1 MTFGITAVG
10 FVIKRLADCRAELDA
25 AYRLA
30 FGTGIKTT
38 PDTVFGKMIDIH
50 SDREAQLWELAEAI
64 YNSQYPNSASG
75 QALANIGQYTNIA
88 PNPATRSLV
97 TAYLAGTNGVVVPAG
112 SRIAV
117 IGSGDQFSL
126 TASVVLSGNQI
137 SISGITRAGSVATAT
152 SVAHG
157 RPVLSWVFIGGANQ
171 AEYNGLVQVAT
182 VPTANTFTYAVTGT
196 PATPA
201 TGVIVGDPATAA
213 SMQAVHTGPI
223 QALDGT
229 LTQIVNPVIGWT
241 RAENALDATLGLS
254 AETDANF
261 RVRRL
266 ESIAGLGAARQAAIR
281 SALLGLTGV
290 TKSIVFVNDLDTA
303 DGAGRPPHSIECL
316 LVGGTDQ
323 TIRDMIWAKKAA
335 GIQTYGTVSGTVV
348 DSQGGSQTVY
358 FSRSTGVNIF
368 LILDIVKDAALFPA
382 NGSTLLLNEI
392 LAFGAALNIGD
403 DVIPHPA
410 LEAVIAKVPGITDV
424 VIKIGTAP
432 APTLDNNIVITAT
445 QLALFDSSRITIN
458 VT

>member
-1 MTFGITAVG
+1 MTFGVTASG
-10 FVIKRLADCRAELDA
+10 FAIKRLEDCRAELDA

-50 SDREAQLWELAEAI
+50 ADREAQLWELAEAI

-88 PNPATRSLV
+88 PNPATHSVV

-117 IGSGDQFSL
+117 IDSGDQFSL
-126 TASVVLSGNQI
+126 TASVVLSGSQI
-137 SISGITRAGSVATAT
+137 AISGITRSGAVATAT

-157 RPVLSWVFIGGANQ
+157 RAALSWIFIVGADQ
-171 AEYNGLVQVAT
+171 SEYNGLVQIAT
-182 VPTANTFTYAVTGT
+182 VPTADTFTYAVAGT

-201 TGVIVGDPATAA
+201 TGVIAGDPATAA
-213 SMQAVHTGPI
+213 SMQAVDTGPI
-223 QALDGT
+223 PALDGT
-229 LTQIVNPVIGWT
+229 LTEIVNPVIGWT
-241 RAENALDATLGLS
+241 RAENALDATLGLDT
-254 AETDANF
+254 ETDADF

-281 SALLGLTGV
+281 SALLALSGV
-290 TKSIVFVNDLDTA
+290 TKSIVFVNDLDAT
-303 DGAGRPPHSIECL
+303 DGDGRPPHSIECL
-316 LVGGTDQ
+316 VVGGVDQ
-323 TIRDMIWAKKAA
+323 TIRDTIWAKKAG
-335 GIQTYGTVSGTVV
+335 GIQTHGTVTGTVT
-348 DSQGGSQTVY
+348 DSQGDTQTVK
-358 FSRSTGVNIF
+358 FSRSTGVDIY
-368 LILDIVKDAALFPA
+368 LILDITKNAALFPA
-382 NGSTLLLNEI
+382 NGSALI
-392 LAFGAALNIGD
+392 LAEVLAYGAALDVGD

-410 LEAVIAKVPGITDV
+410 LESVIANVPGITDV